1 MPGSVVAYE
10 DIRRPTTD
18 APDTPFDP
26 SRFQDARDELLDRFV
41 AETTADAR
49 TVEAATVT
57 ESDGLSVLFRG
68 GMVLEVDGPKRGSKK
83 EAWRL
88 LLPGGRTPSCQ
99 APGSGCGP
107 PPHSTRY
114 RAEFERWI

>member
-1 MPGSVVAYE
+1 MNS
-10 DIRRPTTD
+10 
-18 APDTPFDP
+18 
-26 SRFQDARDELLDRFV
+26 SNRFV

-88 LLPGGRTPSCQ
+88 LLPGGAHAVMS
-99 APGSGCGP
+99 GSGFRMWP
-107 PPHSTRY
+107 AP
-114 RAEFERWI
+114 A